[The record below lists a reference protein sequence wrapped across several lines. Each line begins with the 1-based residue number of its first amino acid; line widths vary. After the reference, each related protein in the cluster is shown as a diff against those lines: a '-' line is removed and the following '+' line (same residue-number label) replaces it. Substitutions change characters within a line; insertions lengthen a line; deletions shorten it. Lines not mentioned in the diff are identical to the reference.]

1 MHYINSLPFSLSLTL
16 QELWNTLVH
25 ANIIPYFMGE
35 VNFSGLVFCNDSCR
49 HYSSS
54 DMIYKY
60 SSAIIFSNND

>member
-1 MHYINSLPFSLSLTL
+1 MHYINSLPFSLTL

-35 VNFSGLVFCNDSCR
+35 VFSGLVFYNDSCR